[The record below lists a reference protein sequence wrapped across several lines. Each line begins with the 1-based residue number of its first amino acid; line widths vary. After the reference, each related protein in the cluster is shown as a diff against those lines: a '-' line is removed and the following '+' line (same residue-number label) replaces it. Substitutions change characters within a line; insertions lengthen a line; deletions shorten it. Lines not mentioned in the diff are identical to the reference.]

1 MLPFQRIEILL
12 KASDDSG
19 AWRSIT
25 EMESSLGKGS
35 AVSKFALI
43 HHADCI
49 HWLSESFARSGSKGH
64 TSVLYYIHQSKT
76 NVSTEKKI
84 VTRAHQYIVV
94 QHCIR
99 AALQVSGVFGY
110 PAIHSA
116 DVRKLTFHCSYVR
129 GWETACVCCGET
141 VSPA

>member
-1 MLPFQRIEILL
+1 MLPFQRFEILL

-76 NVSTEKKI
+76 NVSTEKKNRNSSTPVHSGSALYSCCTPSVWSI
-84 VTRAHQYIVV
+84 RLSSHSLGWCTQAHIP
-94 QHCIR
+94 
-99 AALQVSGVFGY
+99 LLL
-110 PAIHSA
+110 
-116 DVRKLTFHCSYVR
+116 RKRMRDGLCLLR
-129 GWETACVCCGET
+129 GNC
-141 VSPA
+141 